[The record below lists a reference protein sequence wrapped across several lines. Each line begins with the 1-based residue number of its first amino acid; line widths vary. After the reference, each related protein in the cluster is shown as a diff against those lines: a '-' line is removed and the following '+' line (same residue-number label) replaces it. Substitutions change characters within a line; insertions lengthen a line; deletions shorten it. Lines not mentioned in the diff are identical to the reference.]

1 MYEIN
6 IETMDRDNY
15 IRRAAEI
22 LQKYGTACV
31 TVGEASAHIDYFR
44 GSFEEAVAVVK
55 NTIQELE
62 SM

>member
-1 MYEIN
+1 
-6 IETMDRDNY
+6 MDRDNY
-15 IRRAAEI
+15 IRRTAEI

-31 TVGEASAHIDYFR
+31 TEGEASAHIDYFR

-62 SM
+62 NM